1 MLAREKYYRLNL
13 FKKIFF
19 FSLII
24 LNFSIQNSYSFK
36 NDEKIAL
43 LKIKKILNETNSLY
57 FNFVQKINDKIEVG
71 RCLIKYPKQMHC
83 YYDNKAKKELISDG
97 YTLAIYKKK
106 YNKVYLYPLITLT
119 LNHLLD
125 KEFILKELSPENHK
139 RIKIEDKVIEFKVYN
154 KKQEI
159 IVVFAPKT
167 FDLLGWK
174 TTDIFQNDV
183 EFVVYDVKTN
193 VPIEESEFKI
203 PKIKND

>member
-1 MLAREKYYRLNL
+1 M

-19 FSLII
+19 ISLIF
-24 LNFSIQNSYSFK
+24 LHLGIQNSYSFSDQRTK
-36 NDEKIAL
+36 VTVK
-43 LKIKKILNETNSLY
+43 KIKEILIKTNSLS
-57 FNFVQKINDKIEVG
+57 FDFTQKINDKIEIG
-71 RCLIKYPKQMHC
+71 KCLIKFPKLMHC
-83 YYDNKAKKELISDG
+83 YYDDKAKKQLISDG

-106 YNKVYLYPLITLT
+106 YNKIYLYPLITLS

-125 KEFILKELSPENHK
+125 KEFILKELSPQK
-139 RIKIEDKVIEFKVYN
+139 QFKITDKIIEFNVYN
-154 KKQEI
+154 KKQKI
-159 IVVFAPKT
+159 IIGFAPKT

-183 EFVVYDVKTN
+183 EFAVYDVKKN